1 MATRWRIYRQ
11 IGRLFRHNVTQI
23 RHILTVSFHPLPS
36 QEGTRYG
43 RVTSRIRL
51 N

>member
-1 MATRWRIYRQ
+1 M
-11 IGRLFRHNVTQI
+11 
-23 RHILTVSFHPLPS
+23 SFHPLPS